1 MAQSS
6 IEMLAIL
13 GQRDHLTIP
22 DFFSYK
28 LHLITSVIKTIA
40 VYWSLML
47 YFPMVSKYSVFNFS
61 KCLLSFQVAL
71 SLHC

>member
-47 YFPMVSKYSVFNFS
+47 
-61 KCLLSFQVAL
+61 
-71 SLHC
+71 

>member
-6 IEMLAIL
+6 IEMLTIL

-40 VYWSLML
+40 VHWSLM
-47 YFPMVSKYSVFNFS
+47 VSEYSVFNFS